1 MELLSPQ
8 IAGFQK
14 NSSMIRR
21 MFEAAI
27 ELRKKYGVEN
37 VYDFSLGSPDQAPP
51 ELVIK
56 ALKALPEQINRP
68 AGLGYMPNAGY
79 PEAREAL
86 AAWLTKQQGVP
97 LAGKDLVLTVGAA
110 GGLNALFRAIITPG
124 EEVICPAPYFVEYG
138 FYCGNY
144 GGVLKP
150 VKSRPDTFQLD
161 IDGIAAAIN
170 EKTRALIINSP
181 NNPTGVVY
189 TEDEIKRLAA
199 ILQAATDKYGR
210 PIFLIADEP
219 YRFLAFDGVKVPSV
233 LPLYK
238 YSVLVSSFSKNLG
251 LAGERIGYVVVN
263 PAMENSESLV
273 GGVIFTNR
281 TLGSVNAPCLG
292 QKLMMASLDTVP
304 DISVYEERR
313 RLMAEVLDKAG
324 IEYQLP
330 AGTFYFFPKVPGSST
345 DDVAFVAKLQ
355 EHRILAVPGSGFGY
369 PGYYRL
375 ALCTDKRFI
384 LAAAEG
390 FAKAAAEFRS

>member
-1 MELLSPQ
+1 
-8 IAGFQK
+8 
-14 NSSMIRR
+14 
-21 MFEAAI
+21 
-27 ELRKKYGVEN
+27 
-37 VYDFSLGSPDQAPP
+37 
-51 ELVIK
+51 
-56 ALKALPEQINRP
+56 
-68 AGLGYMPNAGY
+68 
-79 PEAREAL
+79 
-86 AAWLTKQQGVP
+86 
-97 LAGKDLVLTVGAA
+97 
-110 GGLNALFRAIITPG
+110 
-124 EEVICPAPYFVEYG
+124 
-138 FYCGNY
+138 
-144 GGVLKP
+144 
-150 VKSRPDTFQLD
+150 
-161 IDGIAAAIN
+161 IN
-170 EKTRALIINSP
+170 ETTRALIIHSP

-390 FAKAAAEFRS
+390 FAKAAAEFRG